1 MTGFLRGL
9 VDRVQGQAQATLRRR
24 RPSVFEARGAV
35 ASPLMALDAGE
46 VVPASTPPGARTDYI
61 VHRHD
66 IHHYDRAEGKVAPR
80 AHGDGKPATPVPA
93 GVPAPQLSL
102 PTPPSLR
109 PPSIETGAAAIR
121 HAVAP
126 VALETHDPTPP
137 MRRLRRMAGP
147 AEPARSAAH
156 VRQVAGAPEPPPLRR
171 ARPAPKG
178 PSPAP
183 SPAASLPLPP
193 RLPPTQRAA
202 APVAHPARRAALPA
216 PAVAPV
222 HVTIGSVEIRAN
234 APAPAPQRPPS
245 RPVAG
250 AAVPS
255 LDAYLR
261 QRHGGP
267 R

>member
-66 IHHYDRAEGKVAPR
+66 IHHYDRAEGKSAPR
-80 AHGDGKPATPVPA
+80 AHAAGKPVTPVPA
-93 GVPAPQLSL
+93 GAPAPQLAL

-109 PPSIETGAAAIR
+109 PPSIVTGAAAIR

-126 VALETHDPTPP
+126 VPLAAHDPTPP
-137 MRRLRRMAGP
+137 VRRQRRMAGL
-147 AEPARSAAH
+147 AEPAPSAPH
-156 VRQVAGAPEPPPLRR
+156 GRPVAGAPELPPLRR
-171 ARPAPKG
+171 VRPAPTAISPTPP
-178 PSPAP
+178 PS
-183 SPAASLPLPP
+183 AALPLPP

-250 AAVPS
+250 AAAPS

>member
-46 VVPASTPPGARTDYI
+46 VVPALTPPGARTDHI

-66 IHHYDRAEGKVAPR
+66 IHHYDRAEGKAAPR
-80 AHGDGKPATPVPA
+80 AHAAGKPATPVRA
-93 GVPAPQLSL
+93 GAPAPQLAL

-109 PPSIETGAAAIR
+109 PPSIVTGAAAIR
-121 HAVAP
+121 RAVAP
-126 VALETHDPTPP
+126 VALETDDPTPP
-137 MRRLRRMAGP
+137 VRRQRRMVGP
-147 AEPARSAAH
+147 AEPVRSVSH

-171 ARPAPKG
+171 ARPAPTQ

-183 SPAASLPLPP
+183 SPAALPLPP

-216 PAVAPV
+216 PAVTPV